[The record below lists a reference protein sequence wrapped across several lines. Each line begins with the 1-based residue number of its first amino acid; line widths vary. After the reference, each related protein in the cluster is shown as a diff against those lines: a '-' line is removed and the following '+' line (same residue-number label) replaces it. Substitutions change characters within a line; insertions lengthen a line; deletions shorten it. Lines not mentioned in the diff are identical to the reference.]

1 MISGL
6 GSNDT
11 VSTTPLGLVVGLVV
25 GVAAGLE
32 VGSNLCNVID
42 QIAILWL

>member
-1 MISGL
+1 MVRVA
-6 GSNDT
+6 SNDT
-11 VSTTPLGLVVGLVV
+11 VSRTPLGLVVGLVV

-42 QIAILWL
+42 YY